1 MDNINIYAF
10 ILGILTV
17 VINNPLPHY
26 IIKLPNLNDSYIDT
40 IGNRYK
46 YKLVYIDDDKDTN
59 KKK

>member
-1 MDNINIYAF
+1 MNSIKIISF

-26 IIKLPNLNDSYIDT
+26 IIKLPNLVDTYIDE

-46 YKLVYIDDDKDTN
+46 YKLIYINDDKESD

>member
-1 MDNINIYAF
+1 MNSIKLFGF

-26 IIKLPNLNDSYIDT
+26 IIKLPNLNDSYIDI

-46 YKLVYIDDDKDTN
+46 YKLIYINDDTESDKEE
-59 KKK
+59 

>member
-1 MDNINIYAF
+1 MNSIKLFGF

-26 IIKLPNLNDSYIDT
+26 IIKLPNLNDSYIDI

-46 YKLVYIDDDKDTN
+46 YKLIYINDDTESDKDE
-59 KKK
+59 

>member
-1 MDNINIYAF
+1 MNSIKVFGF

-46 YKLVYIDDDKDTN
+46 YKLIYINDDTESDEE
-59 KKK
+59 

>member
-1 MDNINIYAF
+1 MNNINIYAF

-26 IIKLPNLNDSYIDT
+26 IIKLPNLNDTYIDNV
-40 IGNRYK
+40 GKRYK
-46 YKLVYIDDDKDTN
+46 YKLVYINDDKDIN